1 MNFNP
6 QVVLDELYRAD
17 PDRFFDEP
25 AQVAIFD
32 PPLVGIARADD
43 PLFARI
49 KGLLGEFYW
58 TPQEALALASP
69 HAKARSVICWVLS
82 VAEQARRQ
90 NRRQKVRPGRLWAYM
105 RSFGEE
111 FNTRLRH
118 GMVARL
124 RMAGY
129 AAIAPAVAPQ
139 NLVEDRPGVGLSSSW
154 SERHTAFV
162 AGLGTFGLSGGLITR
177 RGIAHRLGSVV
188 TDADL
193 PVTPRPYGEDHT
205 AWCLRF
211 SDGSCGACIRRCPA
225 GSIGPTLAQRD
236 KQACRQQVQVRV
248 AQFGASRFGFGG
260 TYGCGLCQ
268 TAVPCEFRNP
278 TEPAPSK

>member
-1 MNFNP
+1 MGFVP
-6 QVVLDELYRAD
+6 QAVLDELYQAD
-17 PDRFFDEP
+17 QDRFFDHP
-25 AQVAIFD
+25 AQVAVFD
-32 PPLVGIARADD
+32 PPLVGVARADD

-49 KGLLGEFYW
+49 KEMLGEFYW
-58 TPQEALALASP
+58 TPQEALALAAPRARS
-69 HAKARSVICWVLS
+69 RSVICWVLP

-90 NRRQKVRPGRLWAYM
+90 NRRQKDRPGRLWAYM

-118 GMVARL
+118 GLVARL

-193 PVTPRPYGEDHT
+193 PATPRPYGEDHT
-205 AWCLRF
+205 AWCLNLSR
-211 SDGSCGACIRRCPA
+211 GLCGACMRRCPVGA
-225 GSIGPTLAQRD
+225 IGPTLADRN
-236 KQACRQQVQVRV
+236 KGACRVHSYQRI
-248 AQFGASRFGFGG
+248 AQLGLKEYGFAG

-268 TAVPCEFRNP
+268 TAVPCEDRNP
-278 TEPAPSK
+278 TEEP